1 MALAMLGE
9 LRLMVI
15 IGMCACI
22 GGAAYAVA
30 TYLIHCSYG

>member
-1 MALAMLGE
+1 MGLAMLGE

-22 GGAAYAVA
+22 IVAASAVA
-30 TYLIHCSYG
+30 IDLIHHVH

>member
-15 IGMCACI
+15 IGMCVCTA
-22 GGAAYAVA
+22 GAAYAVA
-30 TYLIHCSYG
+30 TYLIHHPHG

>member
-22 GGAAYAVA
+22 GGAWYAI
-30 TYLIHCSYG
+30 LSH